1 MSALSTMTYR
11 TQGDVPA
18 AAHGT
23 KWAEVDVA
31 ALRDNTAALRRWVG
45 EESSVMAMVKA
56 NGYGHGALHAARA
69 ALAGGAG
76 WLGVSSTTEAL
87 ELRQAGIGARI
98 LNCGWTMPSEMG
110 AACAN
115 GIDIAVFSP
124 ADVGAARQ
132 AARSARGPLRVHW
145 KIDTGMGRLGT
156 RIDDVAVMRD
166 ALLSARGDVE
176 VAGIFTHFASADEA
190 SIDFTAAQH
199 RRFLTVVS
207 PLRER
212 FPGALLHCANS
223 AAALRLR
230 DTHHDIIR
238 PGIALYG
245 YPPAHCAG
253 VVDVRPA
260 LHVRALVTLVKEVGP
275 GDSVG
280 YGREWIAPRRTRV
293 ATVAAG
299 YADGVDRRNGNRGAV
314 IAGGV
319 VCPMIGRISMDQLS
333 IDVSGAAVQAGDAVT
348 LMGAGD
354 GQSIDAAAVAE
365 RIGTISYEV
374 LCAVSLRVPRIP
386 VDVIGG

>member
-1 MSALSTMTYR
+1 MTP
-11 TQGDVPA
+11 TPDGDLPS

-23 KWAEVDVA
+23 KWAEVDIA

-45 EESSVMAMVKA
+45 EGSSVMAMVKA
-56 NGYGHGALHAARA
+56 NGYGHGAIHAAGA
-69 ALAGGAG
+69 ALAGGAT
-76 WLGVSSTTEAL
+76 WLGVSSIAEAM
-87 ELRQAGIGARI
+87 ELRTAGLEARV
-98 LNCGWTMPSEMG
+98 LNCGWTMPSQMV

-115 GIDIAVFSP
+115 AVDIAVFSP
-124 ADVGAARQ
+124 ADVHAARQ
-132 AARSARGPLRVHW
+132 AARAVAAPLRVHW

-156 RIDDVAVMRD
+156 RIDDVADMRD
-166 ALLSARGDVE
+166 ALLAARGDVE
-176 VAGIFTHFASADEA
+176 VAGLFTHFASADEA
-190 SIDFTAAQH
+190 STDFTAAQH
-199 RRFLTVVS
+199 QRFLAVVA
-207 PLRER
+207 PLRES

-238 PGIALYG
+238 PGIAMYG
-245 YPPAHCAG
+245 YPPEHCDG
-253 VVDVRPA
+253 VVEVRPA
-260 LHVRALVTLVKEVGP
+260 LSVRAVVTLVKEVGA

-299 YADGVDRRNGNRGAV
+299 YADGIDRRNGNRGAV
-314 IAGGV
+314 IAAGV
-319 VCPMIGRISMDQLS
+319 VCPMIGRISMDQL
-333 IDVSGAAVQAGDAVT
+333 AVDISDAGGVRAGDAVT

-354 GQSIDAAAVAE
+354 GHSLDAATVAE

-386 VDVIGG
+386 VDAIGG